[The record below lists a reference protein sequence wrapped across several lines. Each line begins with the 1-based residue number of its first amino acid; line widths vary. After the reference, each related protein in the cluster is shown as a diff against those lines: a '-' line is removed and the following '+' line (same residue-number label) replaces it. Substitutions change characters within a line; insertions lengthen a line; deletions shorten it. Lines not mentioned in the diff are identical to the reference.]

1 MSANSERQD
10 GDRIG
15 AIHFDTRSV
24 EKRNTE
30 IEHERAVA
38 VYDLLEQNSF
48 APVGHMSGP
57 YDLHLGV
64 VDNRLMLDIR
74 AHDGKP
80 VIIFGLS
87 MSPFRRVIR
96 DYSIVCESYYAA
108 MHSQSLTQVEAIDMG
123 RRAVHNEGAELLIP
137 RLEGKVAI
145 DRDTA
150 RRLFTLIYVLHTAG
164 SSTMPA
170 APLQRVLFVC
180 TRNAVRSPMAEGL
193 LALRRGDAGRVS
205 SAGLFG
211 DPVDPIAAAVM
222 AELGV
227 DLSEHHGHRLSD
239 TALGDIDLVISLS
252 AEAAAA
258 FDPPPTGLIIE
269 HWDIE
274 DPTEMEGNRD
284 AQLDAYRQA
293 RGALEKRIAARFSA
307 ELGKMP

>member
-1 MSANSERQD
+1 MSANTERQD
-10 GDRIG
+10 GERIG

-108 MHSQSLTQVEAIDMG
+108 MQSQSLTQVEAIDMG
-123 RRAVHNEGAELLIP
+123 RRAVHNEGAELLIQ

-170 APLQRVLFVC
+170 SPLPRVLFVC

-193 LALRRGDAGRVS
+193 LALRRGDSGRVS

-211 DPVDPIAAAVM
+211 DPVDPMAAAVM

-227 DLSEHHGHRLSD
+227 DLSQHHGHRLSD

-269 HWDIE
+269 HWEIE

-293 RGALEKRIAARFSA
+293 RSALEKRIAARFSA

>member
-1 MSANSERQD
+1 MSANTERQD
-10 GDRIG
+10 GDRIA

-24 EKRNTE
+24 EKRNPE

-48 APVGHMSGP
+48 APIGHAAGP

-64 VDNRLMLDIR
+64 ADNRLMLDIR

-87 MSPFRRVIR
+87 LSPFRRVIR

-108 MHSQSLTQVEAIDMG
+108 INSQSLTQVEAIDMG
-123 RRAVHNEGAELLIP
+123 RRAVHNEGAELLIQ

-164 SSTMPA
+164 TGAMAA
-170 APLQRVLFVC
+170 APLPRVLFVC

-211 DPVDPIAAAVM
+211 DPVDPLAAAVM
-222 AELGV
+222 AEVGA
-227 DLSEHHGHRLSD
+227 DLNEHNGN
-239 TALGDIDLVISLS
+239 ALGDIQLGDIDVVISLS
-252 AEAAAA
+252 VEAAAA

-269 HWDIE
+269 HWEID
-274 DPTEMEGNRD
+274 DPTENEGNRD
-284 AQLDAYRQA
+284 AQLDAYRGV
-293 RGALEKRIAARFSA
+293 RIALEKRIAARFSA
-307 ELGKMP
+307 ESGKMP